1 MLLHVSENVWL
12 IVYGNLSMWL
22 MKVSVKHSVIRE
34 GLGTVI
40 YQSKLHSNGIV
51 SSILDANVE
60 FFKSAG
66 TSLYRHFKNVKM

>member
-1 MLLHVSENVWL
+1 
-12 IVYGNLSMWL
+12 

-40 YQSKLHSNGIV
+40 YQSKLRSNGIV

-60 FFKSAG
+60 FLQVCWDKLVQ
-66 TSLYRHFKNVKM
+66 TL